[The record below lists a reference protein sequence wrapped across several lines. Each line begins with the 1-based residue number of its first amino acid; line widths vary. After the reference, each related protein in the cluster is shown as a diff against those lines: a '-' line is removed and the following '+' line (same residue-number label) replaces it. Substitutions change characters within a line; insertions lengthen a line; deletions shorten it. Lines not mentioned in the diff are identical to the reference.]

1 LNQIVSVLAS
11 VIGGLVISYLIY
23 FGLNFIVSKT
33 NTRWN
38 ARLLPYV
45 FLGPVLLL
53 IAVFILAPTVL
64 TAYQSLIHYD
74 EYGLQTFGGVTNYI
88 QLLTSGSFLQTLLNN
103 LLWIIFVPAFTV
115 AIGLFVATLAD
126 RLGPAREKTFKTLIF
141 VPFAISGIAAGT
153 MWTFV
158 YDYNAPGQPQIGLL
172 NAIWTG
178 ITHGQPISWLATPD
192 FHLNSFLIMAV
203 MVWLNVGYAMVLL
216 SAAIKGVP
224 EETIEA
230 ARIDGANEQQAFFRV
245 IMPQIRATIVAV
257 FITVLISVMKVFDIV
272 LAMTSG
278 QYNTNVLGLEFY
290 NQLFSFQNQGKASA
304 VVVILLIAVIPVIIY
319 QIRSYREQEALR

>member
-1 LNQIVSVLAS
+1 MNQIVSVLAS
-11 VIGGLVISYLIY
+11 VVGGLVISYLIY
-23 FGLNFIVSKT
+23 LGLNFVVEKT
-33 NTRWN
+33 NTKWK

-53 IAVFILAPTVL
+53 LAIFILAPTVL
-64 TAYQSLIHYD
+64 TAVQSLIHYD
-74 EYGLQTFGGVTNYI
+74 QYGLTTFGGVTNYI
-88 QLLTSGSFLQTLLNN
+88 QLLSSPSFLQTLLNN
-103 LLWIIFVPAFTV
+103 LLWIVVVPAVTV
-115 AIGLFVATLAD
+115 IVGLFIATLAD
-126 RLGPAREKTFKTLIF
+126 RLGPLREKTFKTLLF

-153 MWTFV
+153 MWSFV
-158 YDYNAPGQPQIGLL
+158 YYYNSPGQPQIGIL

-178 ITHGQPISWLATPD
+178 ITKADPVAWLATPA

-203 MVWLNVGYAMVLL
+203 MIWLNAGYAMVLL

-257 FITVLISVMKVFDIV
+257 FITVLITVMKVFDIV